1 MKEVFVTGAIIL
13 ATVVFLIAVIIAV
26 CIVCVVCYICARI
39 TGRIIEGIK
48 QGMDGRERHDR

>member
-1 MKEVFVTGAIIL
+1 MKEVLVVGAVIL

-39 TGRIIEGIK
+39 TGGIIEGIK
-48 QGMDGRERHDR
+48 QGMDERERHDR